1 MKRPHL
7 PHPSSRS
14 YALLQALV
22 MRPGTFYQVVER
34 AGFDIEAT
42 GMEQRLRLIF
52 THGIQHHVH
61 QDGIMY
67 EIKATSRDAMLGI
80 NPAPAA
86 AGQVAAPHFRGT
98 TSPMPVV
105 VVRRSSNTDSSP
117 MQQPT

>member
-1 MKRPHL
+1 MKRPRL

-67 EIKATSRDAMLGI
+67 EIKATSRCALLGI
-80 NPAPAA
+80 LTAQ
-86 AGQVAAPHFRGT
+86 AGQVAAPHFRGAAGAT
-98 TSPMPVV
+98 PVG
-105 VVRRSSNTDSSP
+105 VVR
-117 MQQPT
+117 QPAAEVHP